1 MILSGRYPMLEDE
14 KRGFKSY
21 EALWMRLQSGLVTV
35 NRFNRF
41 ADIVN
46 MDDFVKA
53 LNDQLETKLTSK
65 MNELFTSAG
74 YERKY
79 LEVLPDTSAMS
90 KLRAIV
96 MENAMFMKKKEGY

>member
-1 MILSGRYPMLEDE
+1 
-14 KRGFKSY
+14 
-21 EALWMRLQSGLVTV
+21 
-35 NRFNRF
+35 
-41 ADIVN
+41 
-46 MDDFVKA
+46 
-53 LNDQLETKLTSK
+53 

-79 LEVLPDTSAMS
+79 LEELPDTSTMS